1 MTLNLS
7 HLGIKHTSKKAEQA
21 ITEAIL
27 LSRVSSKDQEEN
39 YSLDAQEE
47 RLRNYC
53 ALKGFEV
60 IAVCSFAESSTR
72 GNRPKFSDMM
82 KQIKSRKKPIAIICD
97 KVDRLQRGFKETPM
111 LEELRVS
118 GKAELHFIS
127 NGNLVIHKDST
138 SQELLQYNFY
148 VLLAKNYTDCISE
161 NVNRAHEQMVR
172 EGKAMGLAPLGY
184 LNVRDP
190 QTKVANIILDEDRY
204 HKVRR
209 IFEYY
214 STGLYSLS
222 ELVQLTKEW
231 GLNNKGKAHKPLCK
245 CQIEKILKNVF
256 YCGYAKRIDEYY
268 EHCYPKIVS
277 MELFMKC
284 VAVRQS
290 RNKHFTKMT
299 KHETVFKGLIKCANC
314 GCTVTPDP
322 KKGGRYIYLKP
333 NSKKGCNCK
342 QINENVANDMVS
354 RVFKSMSMSEEALQP
369 YVEALRTRF
378 KESDDIQAKEKL
390 AYTKQLT
397 VLKTRLD
404 RLKKV
409 YLDGDFTRD
418 EYLAE
423 KQCIEMEEQ
432 TLEKRIESLSTD
444 SKDVVITLEY
454 LLDLVSRANSLYE
467 SSRIDK
473 KRRILNLVF
482 SNFWLNGQNLSYE
495 LKRPFDIFIKRSN
508 RLLNWA

>member
-7 HLGIKHTSKKAEQA
+7 HLGIKHTTKKSEQA

-27 LSRVSSKDQEEN
+27 LNRVSSKEQAEG
-39 YSLDAQEE
+39 YSLEAQEE

-53 ALKGFEV
+53 ATKDLEV
-60 IAVCSFAESSTR
+60 AQVCSFAESSTR
-72 GNRPKFSDMM
+72 GNRPKFRDMM
-82 KQIKSRKKPIAIICD
+82 KQIRARRKPIAIVCD

-111 LEELRVS
+111 IEELRVT
-118 GKAELHFIS
+118 GKAELHFLS
-127 NGNLVIHKDST
+127 DNLILHKNSS
-138 SQELLQYNFY
+138 SQDLMRYNFM
-148 VLLAKNYTDCISE
+148 VMMAQNYTDCISE
-161 NVNRAHEQMVR
+161 NVKRSHEQMVR

-190 QTKVANIILDEDRY
+190 QTKVANIILDEDRC
-204 HKVRR
+204 HKIRR

-231 GLNNKGKAHKPLCK
+231 GLNNKKKPHKPLCK
-245 CQIEKILKNVF
+245 AQIEKILKNVF

-268 EHCYPKIVS
+268 EHCYPVIVS

-290 RNKHFTKMT
+290 RNKQFTKMT

-314 GCTVTPDP
+314 GCAVTPDP

-378 KESDDIQAKEKL
+378 KESDDLQAKEKL

-409 YLDGDFTRD
+409 YLDGDFTRE
-418 EYLAE
+418 EYLTE
-423 KQCIEMEEQ
+423 KQSIEMEEE

-454 LLDLVSRANSLYE
+454 LLDLVSRVNSLYE

-473 KRRILNLVF
+473 KRRILKLVF
-482 SNFWLNGQNLSYE
+482 SNFFLNGSKLSYE
-495 LKRPFDIFIKRSN
+495 LKRPFDMFVKRSN